1 MSWQDRINRDFEII
15 TGDGEVWKPLWKES
29 EKAIGFNV
37 KGYEFIEVEG
47 TYVDRKLAK
56 GNQIPID
63 FYFMGENHIDE
74 YEAFEVSAKDPNP
87 WTIIHPYYGK
97 LKVQPIS
104 MQVDHKT
111 LNQSRVQ
118 VSVWE
123 TIDLKYPTE
132 KADLKQF
139 IVNTKTNLDSF
150 VDDILTFELED
161 VKSASVNRFD
171 QAIKRIGNA
180 LSKIPM
186 PNEQFAELKDRLRLA
201 TGAVANVLSTA
212 NAFVQ
217 STIAL
222 INFPLLLID
231 DVKSAVDRLSD
242 SIDDLFD
249 VLFEDDYKT
258 FEAFA
263 NVAISCAS
271 QVIAQQAT
279 NPNNTRVD
287 LVVLQNKLTEIY
299 NTHITR
305 IDSPPIVVTGVPLVP
320 DSEMAN
326 QLDLIVN
333 LTINSL
339 FEIALIA
346 KQERIITLNE
356 DTNLVVL
363 AKQYY
368 DGGDSGLE
376 ELLKN
381 NDIHIDEYM
390 IVKIGKQFLYYV

>member
-1 MSWQDRINRDFEII
+1 MSWQERITRDFEIT
-15 TGDGEVWKPLWKES
+15 TGDGEVWTPLWKEA

-37 KGYEFIEVEG
+37 EGYEFVGIPG

-56 GNQIPID
+56 GNQIPLD

-118 VSVWE
+118 VTVWE
-123 TIDLKYPTE
+123 TIDIKYPSE

-139 IVNTKTNLDSF
+139 IINTKTNLDSF
-150 VDDILTFELED
+150 VNDSLTFELED
-161 VKSASVNRFD
+161 VTSSSVNRFD

-180 LSKIPM
+180 LEKIPM
-186 PNEQFAELKDRLRLA
+186 PNEQFAVLKDRLRLA
-201 TGAVANVLSTA
+201 TGAVTNVLSTA

-217 STIAL
+217 SAIAL
-222 INFPLLLID
+222 INFPLLLIE

-242 SIDDLFD
+242 SINDLFD
-249 VLFEDDYKT
+249 ILFEDDYKT
-258 FEAFA
+258 YEALT

-279 NPNNTRVD
+279 NTDNTRVD

-299 NTHITR
+299 NTHIER
-305 IDSPPIVVTGVPLVP
+305 IDTPPTVSIGVPLIP

-339 FEIALIA
+339 FEIALVA
-346 KQERIITLNE
+346 KQERIIALNE

-390 IVKIGKQFLYYV
+390 IVKKGKEFLYYV